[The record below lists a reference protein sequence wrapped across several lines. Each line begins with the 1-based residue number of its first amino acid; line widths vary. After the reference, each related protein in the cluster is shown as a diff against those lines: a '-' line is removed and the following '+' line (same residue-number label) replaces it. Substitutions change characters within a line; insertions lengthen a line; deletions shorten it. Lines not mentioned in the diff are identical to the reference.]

1 MKRHCHNSYQ
11 AGCISLLPL
20 CVRIFTLKLLGERPL
35 AICIFQTVLTHL
47 YFIPV
52 HHGIPLISIYNSMIL
67 ISKTVGFANNT
78 HEPWT
83 ELVQKIIHR
92 LTQATEPGGSVFLQI
107 VFIEVVYH
115 LLHIMKP
122 IQK

>member
-1 MKRHCHNSYQ
+1 MDRHCNITHQS
-11 AGCISLLPL
+11 GGLSVLPL

-52 HHGIPLISIYNSMIL
+52 HHGIPLISTYNYMIL
-67 ISKTVGFANNT
+67 ISKRVGFAHNT

-92 LTQATEPGGSVFLQI
+92 LT
-107 VFIEVVYH
+107 
-115 LLHIMKP
+115 
-122 IQK
+122 